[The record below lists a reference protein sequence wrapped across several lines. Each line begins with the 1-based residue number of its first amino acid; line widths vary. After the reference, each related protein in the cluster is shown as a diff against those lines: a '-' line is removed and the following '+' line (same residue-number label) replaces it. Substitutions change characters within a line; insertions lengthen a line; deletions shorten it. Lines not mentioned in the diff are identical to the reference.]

1 MAEVPL
7 AGLSFNQRLACPS
20 PSMRSPAMIHPTRL
34 RIHVLHNLLSW
45 FACFIFAS
53 GMSYSQ
59 ETSTESNQSGDGS
72 TTIYDIV
79 IYGGS
84 SGGIA
89 AAVQAKRMGKSVVV
103 IEPTWRVGGLT
114 TGGLGQTD
122 IGNKSVVGGISREF
136 YQAVKMFYDK
146 SEVWDWQTKD
156 QYRSGGQSKTSAG
169 EDAMWTFEPS
179 AALSIYNDWID
190 KNQILVVYGER
201 LDRSA
206 GVAMTRSIPWRIV
219 AIRMESGKT
228 FSGKMFIDATYE
240 GDLMASAKVQYTVG
254 REDNHQYGETLSGLQ
269 TARAVHHQIVD
280 NVDPYMTPGEPD
292 SGLLPFIDP
301 TPALPDGT
309 GDKRVQAY
317 CFRMCMTDHPANR
330 IPFHKPEGYDP
341 MWYELL
347 LRNFEAGEQRVPL
360 SIGAMPNRKTD
371 TNNNCGVSTDFI
383 GQNYD
388 YPEASY
394 QRRAEIIALHLLY
407 QQGLMWTLANH
418 PRVPEKVRTAVAQWG
433 MCKDEF
439 LEGNGWQDQLYIR
452 EARRMVSDYV
462 MTQNHCQGRELA
474 DVPVGMAAY
483 TMDSHH
489 VQRYVTSDGKAK
501 NEGDVQVG
509 GFSPFPIDYKSI
521 VPKERECGNLLVPVC
536 LSASHMAFGSI
547 RMEPVFM
554 VLGQSAATAA
564 SQAIDEKTV
573 VQRIDTAKLVERLL
587 ADKQVLKWAGP
598 KAVPRGEEIKPESL
612 PGLVID
618 DEKAKRIGFE
628 SVGTTVTP
636 YVGIHYRHDSDTEKG
651 NQSIR
656 FTGRLAIAGSY
667 EVRIAYGANAN
678 RATNVPVKITH
689 AGGETFVKVNQRKQP
704 SVDRLFESLGTF
716 AFQADTEYM
725 VEITNQGADGFVIA
739 DAIQWI
745 ASESEPK

>member
-1 MAEVPL
+1 M
-7 AGLSFNQRLACPS
+7 NH
-20 PSMRSPAMIHPTRL
+20 PAYSRN
-34 RIHVLHNLLSW
+34 RISH
-45 FACFIFAS
+45 AFAS
-53 GMSYSQ
+53 WLIVFATLPAIAFSQ
-59 ETSTESNQSGDGS
+59 DASQKPNQPSDLAPA
-72 TTIYDIV
+72 TYDIV
-79 IYGGS
+79 IYGGT

-103 IEPTWRVGGLT
+103 IEPTRRVGGLT

-122 IGNKSVVGGISREF
+122 IGNKSVVGGIAREF
-136 YQAVKMFYDK
+136 YQAVKVFY
-146 SEVWDWQTKD
+146 ENPQVWDWQTKD

-190 KNQILVVYGER
+190 EYKIPVVYGER
-201 LDRSA
+201 LDRSS

-228 FSGKMFIDATYE
+228 FAGKMFIDATYE
-240 GDLMASAKVQYTVG
+240 GDLMASAKVEYTIG
-254 REDNHQYGETLSGLQ
+254 REDNKQYGETLSGVQ

-280 NVDPYMTPGEPD
+280 GVDPYKTPGEPD

-317 CFRMCMTDHPANR
+317 CFRMCMTDHPENR
-330 IPFHKPEGYDP
+330 IEFHKPEGYDP

-347 LRNFEAGEQRVPL
+347 LRNFEAGERRVPL

-371 TNNNCGVSTDFI
+371 TNNNFGVSTDFI

-394 QRRAEIIALHLLY
+394 ERRAEIVAQHLLY

-418 PRVPEKVRTAVAQWG
+418 PRVPENVRTAVSRWG

-439 LEGNGWQDQLYIR
+439 TEGNGWQEQLYIR

-462 MTQNHCQGRELA
+462 MTQHHCQGREMA

-489 VQRYVTSDGKAK
+489 VQRFVTADGNAR

-521 VPKERECGNLLVPVC
+521 IPKERECGNLLVPVC
-536 LSASHMAFGSI
+536 LSATHMAFGSI

-564 SQAIDEKTV
+564 SQAIDEKTI
-573 VQRIDTAKLVERLL
+573 VQRIDAAKLVERLL
-587 ADKQVLKWAGP
+587 IDKQVLKWTGP

-612 PGLVID
+612 PGVVID

-628 SVGTTVTP
+628 SVGTTVAP
-636 YVGIHYRHDSDTEKG
+636 YVGVHYRHDSDTEKG

-656 FTGRLAIAGSY
+656 FTVKLEKSGMY

-678 RATNVPVKITH
+678 RATNVPVKIAH
-689 AGGETFVKVNQRKQP
+689 AGGESIVKVNQRKQP
-704 SVDRLFESLGTF
+704 TIDRLFESLGAF
-716 AFQADTEYM
+716 EFQADTEYT
-725 VEITNQGADGFVIA
+725 VEVTNEDTDGFVIA

-745 ASESEPK
+745 AKEPQPK

>member
-1 MAEVPL
+1 MNQQTLHRHRVLQYA
-7 AGLSFNQRLACPS
+7 LSWLACLTVATGIASGQGVSNESAPTS
-20 PSMRSPAMIHPTRL
+20 DVSPAT
-34 RIHVLHNLLSW
+34 
-45 FACFIFAS
+45 
-53 GMSYSQ
+53 
-59 ETSTESNQSGDGS
+59 
-72 TTIYDIV
+72 YDIV
-79 IYGGS
+79 IYGGT

-89 AAVQAKRMGKSVVV
+89 AAVQATRMGKSVVV
-103 IEPTWRVGGLT
+103 IEPTIRVGGLT

-122 IGNKSVVGGISREF
+122 IGNKSVVGGIAREF
-136 YQAVKMFYDK
+136 YQAVKAYY
-146 SEVWDWQTKD
+146 ENPEAWDWQTRD
-156 QYRSGGQSKTSAG
+156 QYRSGGQSRTSAG

-179 AALSIYNDWID
+179 AALAIYQNWID
-190 KNQILVVYGER
+190 EYKIPVVYGER
-201 LDRSA
+201 LDRTS
-206 GVAMTRSIPWRIV
+206 GVAMTRSIPWRII

-228 FSGKMFIDATYE
+228 FAGRMFIDATYE
-240 GDLMASAKVQYTVG
+240 GDLLASAKVDYTIG
-254 REDNHQYGETLSGLQ
+254 REDNKQYGETLSGVQ

-280 NVDPYMTPGEPD
+280 GVDPYITPGNPN

-301 TPALPDGT
+301 SPALPDGT

-317 CFRMCMTDHPANR
+317 CFRMCMTDHPENR
-330 IPFHKPEGYDP
+330 IEFHKPEGYDP

-347 LRNFEAGEQRVPL
+347 LRNFEAGERRVPL

-371 TNNNCGVSTDFI
+371 TNNNFGVSTDFI

-388 YPEASY
+388 YPDASY
-394 QRRAEIIALHLLY
+394 ERRAEIISQHLKY

-418 PRVPEKVRTAVAQWG
+418 PRVPENVRNAVSRWG

-439 LEGNGWQDQLYIR
+439 TEGNGWQQQLYIR

-462 MTQNHCQGRELA
+462 MTQHHCQGREMA

-489 VQRYVTSDGKAK
+489 VQRYVTADGNAR

-521 VPKERECGNLLVPVC
+521 VPKEQQCGNLLVPVC

-564 SQAIDEKTV
+564 AHAIDEKTMI
-573 VQRIDTAKLVERLL
+573 QRIDSAKLGERLL
-587 ADKQVLKWAGP
+587 ADKQVLKWTGP
-598 KAVPRGEEIKPESL
+598 KAEPRGEEIKPESL
-612 PGLVID
+612 PGIVID

-628 SVGTTVTP
+628 SVGTTVSP
-636 YVGIHYRHDSDTEKG
+636 YVGVHYRHDSDTEKG

-656 FTGRLAIAGSY
+656 FTTRFEKPGKY

-678 RATNVPVKITH
+678 RATNVPVKISH
-689 AGGETFVKVNQRKQP
+689 AGGEAVVKVNQRKQP
-704 SVDRLFESLGTF
+704 SIDRLFESVGTYEF
-716 AFQADTEYM
+716 KTDTEYA
-725 VEITNQGADGFVIA
+725 VEISNSGTDGFVIA
-739 DAIQWI
+739 DAVQWI
-745 ASESEPK
+745 AAQ